1 MMKKFRYSNVLILI
15 VLVFAIIGVVLDRS
29 QKVSVSEEIFFATN
43 TIQTPTLEIVTATK
57 TPNVSLSQ
65 SITHYPVTSTY
76 SIPTSQLP
84 TIEFY
89 KKNGERI
96 FLHVEVPKRE
106 EYSIGLSGRN
116 TLVGRGMLFKFPDLV
131 LQPFWMKDTFVELS
145 IAFIDEEGKILQ
157 IEQMQ
162 PKSEKLIVPI
172 TLYKYAVEVPVN
184 WYTDREITV
193 GDKVYLGPIFSE
205 NFAQ

>member
-1 MMKKFRYSNVLILI
+1 MKRFRYRNVLIFI
-15 VLVFAIIGVVLDRS
+15 VLTFAIMAVVLDRS
-29 QKVSVSEEIFFATN
+29 QKISVSEENINITQLPA
-43 TIQTPTLEIVTATK
+43 LEFVTATK
-57 TPNVSLSQ
+57 VPDVISSSSVNL
-65 SITHYPVTSTY
+65 YKVTSTY
-76 SIPTSQLP
+76 SIPTSELP

-96 FLHVEVPKRE
+96 SLRVEVPGRE

-116 TLVGRGMLFKFPDLV
+116 ALEGRGMLFKFPDLV

-145 IAFIDEEGKILQ
+145 IAFIDANGKILQ

-162 PKSEKLIVPI
+162 PKSEKLIVP
-172 TLYKYAVEVPVN
+172 TALYKYAVEVPVH
-184 WYTDREITV
+184 WYADRGIAV

-205 NFAQ
+205 NFTQ